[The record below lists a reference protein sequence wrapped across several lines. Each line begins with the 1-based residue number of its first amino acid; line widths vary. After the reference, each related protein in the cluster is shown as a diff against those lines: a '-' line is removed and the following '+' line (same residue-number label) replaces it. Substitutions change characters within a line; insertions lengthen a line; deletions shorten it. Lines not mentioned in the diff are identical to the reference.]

1 MTNQEMMKTYK
12 SFQKLLKQKRELEKK
27 RAELRDKYIN
37 CNNDEEDYG
46 TALFVC
52 AKQAEEVQRQMNEL
66 INVMK
71 KEAEIQ

>member
-71 KEAEIQ
+71 KEAEFN